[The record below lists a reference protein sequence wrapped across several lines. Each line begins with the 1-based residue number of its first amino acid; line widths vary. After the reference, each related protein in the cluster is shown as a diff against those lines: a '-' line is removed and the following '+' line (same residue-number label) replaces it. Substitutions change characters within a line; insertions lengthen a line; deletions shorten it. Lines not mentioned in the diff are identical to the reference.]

1 MRTLFLCSRILAQ
14 IRSGTDL
21 RVQSQISALVQIGP
35 TAVFSVEYSNVQPI
49 PGDTLGLASKIRELL
64 LNTDLRRSLGESGH
78 NWAVENF
85 QLSESVKS
93 YEALCRLLISE
104 DDAVN

>member
-1 MRTLFLCSRILAQ
+1 
-14 IRSGTDL
+14 
-21 RVQSQISALVQIGP
+21 
-35 TAVFSVEYSNVQPI
+35 
-49 PGDTLGLASKIRELL
+49 LL